1 MPSRSPSVDATA
13 ADSLPEDLS
22 DPGALAKR
30 LTKWFSAHQRDLPWR
45 GTTDPYAVW
54 VSEVMLQQTRVET
67 VQRYWDAFLR
77 RFPTVERLA
86 SAQQSEVLEA
96 WSGLGYYRRARLLH
110 RGAQHVVQELQGELP
125 RRAEELLTVPG
136 IGRYTAGALASIAFD
151 EPAPAVDGN
160 VARVMSRIDAVQDVA
175 QQPAAAARHWPR
187 VAAIVA
193 AGRPRVLTQALM
205 ELGATVCTPR
215 SPTCLTCPV
224 RTLCRAHALG
234 IADTI
239 PAPKK
244 RAKSPVDSL
253 WAVAVTWRGKLG
265 LVQRPDEGLLASMWC
280 LPLVPREQ
288 LVTPTAEHLTEL
300 LGVPVSRAAATPD
313 PVRHVF
319 THRVWEMQPVAVT
332 VTRKPKG
339 LPGGDAGWFAPGV
352 RPEGGI
358 PAVTEKLLAALSR

>member
-1 MPSRSPSVDATA
+1 MPSVDATRA
-13 ADSLPEDLS
+13 EELPEELPS
-22 DPGALAKR
+22 PQTLAKR
-30 LTKWFSAHQRDLPWR
+30 LGKWFSDHQRDLPWR

-77 RFPTVERLA
+77 RFPTIERLA
-86 SAQQSEVLEA
+86 SAEQSEVLEA

-110 RGAQHVVQELQGELP
+110 RGAKYVVDELSGVLP
-125 RRAEELLTVPG
+125 RRAQDLLTVPG

-160 VARVMSRIDAVQDVA
+160 VARVMSRIDAVVDVA

-193 AGRPRVLTQALM
+193 AGEPRVLTQALM

-224 RTLCRAHALG
+224 RRQCRAHALG
-234 IADTI
+234 LADRI

-253 WAVAVTWRGKLG
+253 WALAVTWRGKLG
-265 LVQRPDEGLLASMWC
+265 LVKRPEEGLLASMWC
-280 LPLVPREQ
+280 LPLVPRDD
-288 LVTPTAEHLTEL
+288 LVTPTAEHVGTL
-300 LGVPVSRAAATPD
+300 LGVPVSRASASAE

-319 THRVWEMQPVAVT
+319 THRVWEMQPLVVT
-332 VTRKPKG
+332 ATRKPKT
-339 LPGGDAGWFAPGV
+339 LPSGDVAWLAPGQ

-358 PAVTEKLLAALSR
+358 PTVTEKLLLALDKNT